1 MVQRLLE
8 NFKNK
13 LVNEHVFGMFAKS
26 IDPAVFEVAGYAGL
40 DFAILDMEHG
50 AVSYET
56 AQNLIRASVIA
67 NLVPIIRVPSSSE
80 EEISKA
86 LDAGALGVQVPQV
99 TSAEEAERVV
109 KASKFFPEGN
119 KGVCRFVRAAGYS
132 SIDRFEYFKQANK
145 RLVILQLEGVEAIE
159 NLDSILN
166 VKGVDILFIGP
177 YDLSQS
183 LGVPGQTMHPEVI
196 KKMQEIIKKA
206 SAKGI
211 ILGTFTDNAE
221 TLRLWKQ
228 SGVKYLSYAGDLGI
242 LYTAL
247 KELIDF
253 KNTL

>member
-1 MVQRLLE
+1 MALSLMRQR
-8 NFKNK
+8 K
-13 LVNEHVFGMFAKS
+13 
-26 IDPAVFEVAGYAGL
+26 
-40 DFAILDMEHG
+40 
-50 AVSYET
+50 
-56 AQNLIRASVIA
+56 NLIRASVIA

-86 LDAGALGVQVPQV
+86 LDIGALGIQVPQV
-99 TSAEEAERVV
+99 SSAEEAERVV

-159 NLDSILN
+159 NLDSILK

-196 KKMQEIIKKA
+196 NKMQEIIKKA

-228 SGVKYLSYAGDLGI
+228 SGVKYLSYSGDLGI
-242 LYTAL
+242 LYTAF
-247 KELIDF
+247 KELLDF